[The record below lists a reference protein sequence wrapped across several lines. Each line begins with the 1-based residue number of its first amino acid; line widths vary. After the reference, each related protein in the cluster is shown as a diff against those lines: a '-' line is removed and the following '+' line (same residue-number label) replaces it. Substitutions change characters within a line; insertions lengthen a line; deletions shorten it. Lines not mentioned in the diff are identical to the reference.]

1 MRQNAGA
8 SAGQLTL
15 KPYIVKTDLFGP
27 ETEQFR
33 YEAELGRLL
42 VPENR
47 HKADTSLI
55 ELAFIRIKSTA
66 AQPGPPLVIL
76 AGGPG
81 VPGSEWARFGS
92 FVPWFLELQSLCDVI
107 LLDQRGTGL
116 SHPRL
121 DCLER
126 WMLPL
131 DQPGDRESFLRITTE
146 RCLEASAFW
155 HRKGVDL
162 AGYTSWE
169 SADDIDALRQMLG
182 VDEICLY
189 GASYGSHLA
198 LATLRRHEAHIARA
212 IVALVEGPDH
222 TIKLPSNVERLLK
235 TLDRHVDA
243 DPRLKEAIPDLLA
256 LMRLVMNRLREQ
268 PAEVGVLD
276 KRTGEQVRVVC
287 GKFDLQLVTARGL
300 GDQSFLRQLPR
311 RYYAMSRG
319 DFSWLAEEVFR
330 LRRDWIGN
338 AMSYCMDCASGISPA
353 RMEQVRLEAGQSLLE
368 DVMDL
373 PFPYV
378 CSAWGK
384 PDLGAQFRSP
394 ITTDVPVLFV
404 SGSLDGRT
412 PPENVLDIL
421 PGFTRS
427 QHVIVEGGTHSSS
440 KLVSVPQ
447 VRALMAAFLRGEP
460 VTDLSASIPF
470 TFAPLDE

>member
-1 MRQNAGA
+1 MRQRAGA
-8 SAGQLTL
+8 DAGQLTVM
-15 KPYIVKTDLFGP
+15 PYIVKTDLFGP
-27 ETEQFR
+27 GTDQFR

-47 HKADTSLI
+47 RKADTALI

-66 AQPGPPLVIL
+66 AHPGPPLVIL

-92 FVPWFLELQSLCDVI
+92 FVPWFLELQSIGDVI

-146 RCLEASAFW
+146 RCIEAAAFW
-155 HRKGVDL
+155 QRKGVDL
-162 AGYTSWE
+162 AGYTSSE
-169 SADDIDALRQMLG
+169 SADDIDALRQALG

-198 LATLRRHEAHIARA
+198 LATLRRHESHIARA

-222 TIKLPSNVERLLK
+222 TIKLPSNVERQLGTLARLL
-235 TLDRHVDA
+235 DA
-243 DPRLKEAIPDLLA
+243 QPQLKQAIPDLLA
-256 LMRLVMNRLREQ
+256 LMRLVMNRLHEQ
-268 PAEVGVLD
+268 PVEVGVLD
-276 KRTGEQVRVVC
+276 RRTGEQVRVVC
-287 GKFDLQLVTARGL
+287 GKFDLQLITARGL
-300 GDQSFLRQLPR
+300 GDQSFLQQLPR

-319 DFSWLAEEVFR
+319 NYVWLAEEVLR
-330 LRRDWIGN
+330 LRRGWIDN
-338 AMSYCMDCASGISPA
+338 AMSYCMDCASGISA
-353 RMEQVRLEAGQSLLE
+353 SRMERVRREAAQSLLE

-378 CSAWGK
+378 CSAWGH
-384 PDLGAQFRSP
+384 PDLGTEFRSP
-394 ITTDVPVLFV
+394 ITTNVPVFFV

-412 PPENVLDIL
+412 PPENVEDIR

-427 QHVIVEGGTHSSS
+427 QHIIVQGGTHSSS
-440 KLVSVPQ
+440 KLMSVPE
-447 VRALMAAFLRGEP
+447 VRAMLAAFLRGEQ
-460 VTDLSASIPF
+460 VTDLGASIPF
-470 TFAPLDE
+470 TFAPLEE

>member
-1 MRQNAGA
+1 M
-8 SAGQLTL
+8 
-15 KPYIVKTDLFGP
+15 PYIVKTDLFGAG
-27 ETEQFR
+27 TEQFR

-47 HKADTSLI
+47 RKADTSLI

-66 AQPGPPLVIL
+66 AHPGPPLVVL
-76 AGGPG
+76 TGGPG

-92 FVPWFLELQSLCDVI
+92 FVPWFQEIQSLCDVI

-116 SHPRL
+116 SNPRL

-146 RCLEASAFW
+146 RCLGAAAFW
-155 HRKGVDL
+155 QRKGIDL

-169 SADDIDALRQMLG
+169 SADDIDALRRALG

-222 TIKLPSNVERLLK
+222 TIKLPSSVERLLR
-235 TLDRHVDA
+235 TLDRHLDA

-256 LMRLVMNRLREQ
+256 LMRLVMNRLHEQ
-268 PAEVGVLD
+268 PVEVGVLD
-276 KRTGEQVRVVC
+276 KRSGEQVRVVC
-287 GKFDLQLVTARGL
+287 GKFDLQLITARGL
-300 GDQSFLRQLPR
+300 GDQSFLQQLPR
-311 RYYAMSRG
+311 LYYAMSRG

-330 LRRDWIGN
+330 LRTGWIGN

-353 RMEQVRLEAGQSLLE
+353 RMEQVQREAGQSLLE

-378 CSAWGK
+378 CSAWGNA
-384 PDLGAQFRSP
+384 DLGAQFRSP
-394 ITTDVPVLFV
+394 IATDVPVLFV

-421 PGFTRS
+421 PGFTRG
-427 QHVIVEGGTHSSS
+427 QHIIVEGGTHSSS
-440 KLVSVPQ
+440 KLVSVPK
-447 VRALMAAFLRGEP
+447 VRAILAAFLRGEP
-460 VTDLSASIPF
+460 MTDISASIPF
-470 TFAPLDE
+470 TFTPLEE

>member
-1 MRQNAGA
+1 MRQRAEA
-8 SAGQLTL
+8 HAGQLTFV
-15 KPYIVKTDLFGP
+15 PYIVKTDLFGP
-27 ETEQFR
+27 GTEQFR

-47 HKADTSLI
+47 RKVDTSLI

-66 AQPGPPLVIL
+66 AHPGPPLVIL

-81 VPGSEWARFGS
+81 VPGSEWAHFGS
-92 FVPWFLELQSLCDVI
+92 FVPWFLELQSICDVI

-121 DCLER
+121 DCLEC

-146 RCLEASAFW
+146 RCLEAAAFW
-155 HRKGVDL
+155 QRKGIDL
-162 AGYTSWE
+162 AGYTSRE
-169 SADDIDALRQMLG
+169 SADDIDILRQALG
-182 VDEICLY
+182 VDKICLY

-198 LATLRRHEAHIARA
+198 LATLRRHESHIARA

-222 TIKLPSNVERLLK
+222 TIKLPGNVERQLRTLAWLL
-235 TLDRHVDA
+235 DA
-243 DPRLKEAIPDLLA
+243 EPQLRQAIPDLLA
-256 LMRLVMNRLREQ
+256 LMRLVMNRLHEQ
-268 PAEVGVLD
+268 PVEVGVVD
-276 KRTGEQVRVVC
+276 KRSGEQTRVVC
-287 GKFDLQLVTARGL
+287 GKFDLQLITARGL
-300 GDQSFLRQLPR
+300 GDQSFMQQLPR

-319 DFSWLAEEVFR
+319 NYTWLAEEVLR
-330 LRRDWIGN
+330 LRRGWIGN

-353 RMEQVRLEAGQSLLE
+353 RIEQVQREATQSLLE
-368 DVMDL
+368 DIMDL

-378 CSAWGK
+378 CSAWGQ

-412 PPENVLDIL
+412 PPENVEDIRH
-421 PGFTRS
+421 GFTRS
-427 QHVIVEGGTHSSS
+427 QHIIVQGGTHSSS
-440 KLVSVPQ
+440 KLVSVPE
-447 VRALMAAFLRGEP
+447 VRAMLAAFLRGEQ
-460 VTDLSASIPF
+460 VTDPGASIPF
-470 TFAPLDE
+470 TFAPLEE